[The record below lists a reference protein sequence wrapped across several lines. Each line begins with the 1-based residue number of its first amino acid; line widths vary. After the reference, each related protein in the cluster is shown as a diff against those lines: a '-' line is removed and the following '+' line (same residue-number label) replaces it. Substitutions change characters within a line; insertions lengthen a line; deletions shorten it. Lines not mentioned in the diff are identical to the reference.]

1 MRLGSMYRV
10 KRWESQELNSKKH
23 QQLRGRLNGQ
33 LKKQSQACHKTESS
47 VDLSALV
54 TVAVI
59 ISPRRKAT

>member
-1 MRLGSMYRV
+1 M
-10 KRWESQELNSKKH
+10 NSKKH